1 MPSELRRHLET
12 KTSWVA
18 PYNHWVSLLNSS
30 LLTRVVS
37 GSGGQDLEA
46 FTSYTP
52 RCHGVVGGIFI
63 VNLGYGVGAW
73 KQDMHSKSR

>member
-30 LLTRVVS
+30 LLT
-37 GSGGQDLEA
+37 GWYQDQVDNLEA
-46 FTSYTP
+46 FTSTL
-52 RCHGVVGGIFI
+52 HTATGLLGGF
-63 VNLGYGVGAW
+63 Y
-73 KQDMHSKSR
+73 S